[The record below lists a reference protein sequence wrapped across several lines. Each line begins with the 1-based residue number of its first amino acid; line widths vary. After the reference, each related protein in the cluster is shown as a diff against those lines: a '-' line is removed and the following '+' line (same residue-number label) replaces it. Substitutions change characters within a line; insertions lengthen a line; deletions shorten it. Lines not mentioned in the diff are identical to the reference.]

1 MLGTN
6 SELTI
11 GVPSREPT
19 NAKGEVSVLVFKR
32 VVVLV
37 GEGREKE
44 SFVLYHVL

>member
-19 NAKGEVSVLVFKR
+19 NAEWGVSVLV
-32 VVVLV
+32 VSTGGGVS
-37 GEGREKE
+37 G
-44 SFVLYHVL
+44 